1 MARRGRF
8 RSTFPG
14 GFWTGALC
22 GAVAACIAGR
32 LLRLGRPRLAL
43 IRGKKSEKAEVYRI
57 PLRGDAAAGDPSLLA
72 PARSRARPSFERSGG
87 APGSIAAAEVH
98 DMPGHPGQR
107 LDYSDVAQ
115 PVRSASRTQFHP
127 PAHDSQR

>member
-1 MARRGRF
+1 MASRGRF
-8 RSTFPG
+8 RSALPG
-14 GFWTGALC
+14 GFWIGALC
-22 GAVAACIAGR
+22 GAAAASIAAR
-32 LLRLGRPRLAL
+32 LLQLGRPRLTL
-43 IRGKKSEKAEVYRI
+43 IHGKKSEKAEVYCI
-57 PLRGDAAAGDPSLLA
+57 PLRRDAAAGDPSLLA

-87 APGSIAAAEVH
+87 APGGNAAAEMH

-107 LDYSDVAQ
+107 LDYSDAAQ